1 MHEVAMALSV
11 IQIVKETAEVNH
23 LKQVSKIMIRRGALS
38 GILEESFLFAFE
50 SLKNENSRLLKTTQI
65 EFTNLEADATCLI
78 CHQQF
83 KLGRYKK
90 ACPYCGGK
98 ELYYPSAYD
107 FFVESIEGE

>member
-11 IQIVKETAEVNH
+11 IQMVKEVAEVNH
-23 LKQVSKIMIRRGALS
+23 LKQVSKIMIKRGVLS

-50 SLKNENSRLLKTTQI
+50 CLKNESSGLLKMTQI
-65 EFTNLEADATCLI
+65 EFTHLEVDVVCLV
-78 CHQQF
+78 CRQQF
-83 KLGRYKK
+83 KLDRYKK
-90 ACPYCGGK
+90 VCPYCGGK